1 MFHVYHDTVIGASE
15 EASMAFGASELRFLS
30 LELMLQHL
38 NSCLNPTPLRT
49 REAERRRSAALLA
62 HNTPTATCAHAW
74 TPLVLHG
81 EA

>member
-38 NSCLNPTPLRT
+38 NSCLKI
-49 REAERRRSAALLA
+49 RRR
-62 HNTPTATCAHAW
+62 
-74 TPLVLHG
+74 
-81 EA
+81 